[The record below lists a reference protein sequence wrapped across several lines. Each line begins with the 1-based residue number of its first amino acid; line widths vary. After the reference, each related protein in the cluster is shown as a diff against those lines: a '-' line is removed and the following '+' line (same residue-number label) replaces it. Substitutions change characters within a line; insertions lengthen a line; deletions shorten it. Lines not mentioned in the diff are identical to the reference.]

1 MVIGAPL
8 KRNVYLKF
16 CMRGQDEPNNCKYS
30 IRRNHG
36 HCCDVSNSLFNVLEQ
51 KMMKRGPNDL
61 DEIIDRLKKE
71 NKRLKSKIK
80 TLVNT
85 KFVDKVLSCKESM

>member
-1 MVIGAPL
+1 MVIGAQL
-8 KRNVYLKF
+8 KRNVYSKL
-16 CMRGQDEPNNCKYS
+16 CMRKQNEPNNCKYS
-30 IRRNHG
+30 IRRNHSY
-36 HCCDVSNSLFNVLEQ
+36 CCNVYCNLFNVLEQ

-71 NKRLKSKIK
+71 NKRLKNKIK

-85 KFVDKVLSCKESM
+85 KFINKVLNCKESM

>member
-1 MVIGAPL
+1 MVQI
-8 KRNVYLKF
+8 
-16 CMRGQDEPNNCKYS
+16 
-30 IRRNHG
+30 
-36 HCCDVSNSLFNVLEQ
+36 
-51 KMMKRGPNDL
+51 MKRGPNDL

-71 NKRLKSKIK
+71 NKRLKDKIK

>member
-1 MVIGAPL
+1 
-8 KRNVYLKF
+8 
-16 CMRGQDEPNNCKYS
+16 
-30 IRRNHG
+30 
-36 HCCDVSNSLFNVLEQ
+36 
-51 KMMKRGPNDL
+51 MKRGPNDL

-71 NKRLKSKIK
+71 NKRLKDKIK

>member
-1 MVIGAPL
+1 
-8 KRNVYLKF
+8 
-16 CMRGQDEPNNCKYS
+16 
-30 IRRNHG
+30 
-36 HCCDVSNSLFNVLEQ
+36 
-51 KMMKRGPNDL
+51 MKRGPNDL

-85 KFVDKVLSCKESM
+85 KFVDKFLNCKESMKCKEKKNIQCKKSGCPQQH

>member
-1 MVIGAPL
+1 MI
-8 KRNVYLKF
+8 
-16 CMRGQDEPNNCKYS
+16 
-30 IRRNHG
+30 
-36 HCCDVSNSLFNVLEQ
+36 
-51 KMMKRGPNDL
+51 KRGPNDL

-80 TLVNT
+80 TLFKT